1 MFRAK
6 QAVPKLTSST
16 SRSCVFMVS
25 SSRGF
30 SAYNSF
36 LSSFCFLHD
45 RKVGRLGKDVHDSS
59 GDDCSEGDQAKNG
72 CWVVSHRKALS
83 TYVMNL
89 SGFVTKRKPPAR
101 LFRLFCSWGGL
112 LPSSRGI
119 RSQSLW
125 GQFLYGVA
133 TRQHSQLLAEKPCLW
148 RVFYVRN

>member
-1 MFRAK
+1 MLRAK

-89 SGFVTKRKPPAR
+89 SGFVTKRKPPGSSVPFVLQLRWTFAFLEGHKESKLVRTVSVRSGNKATLPATSRETLPMAR
-101 LFRLFCSWGGL
+101 
-112 LPSSRGI
+112 
-119 RSQSLW
+119 
-125 GQFLYGVA
+125 FLC
-133 TRQHSQLLAEKPCLW
+133 T
-148 RVFYVRN
+148 